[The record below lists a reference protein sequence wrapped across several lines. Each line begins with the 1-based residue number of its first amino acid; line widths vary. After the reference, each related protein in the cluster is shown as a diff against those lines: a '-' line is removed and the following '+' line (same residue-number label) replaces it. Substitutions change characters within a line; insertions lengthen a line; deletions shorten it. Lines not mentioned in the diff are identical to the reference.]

1 MRKLLAE
8 GSRLLLALI
17 LALIAWVVAVNEEDP
32 IQTDAY
38 PDSLPVQVVNK
49 PEGSVIVNEI
59 TERIEVTVR
68 APRSSWES
76 LTPGKFQA
84 VLNLAGLDNDRHNVP
99 VNVTSIDEAV
109 EIIDWK
115 PRSLAVR
122 LEPFVSREFKVQ
134 VVLHGNVAEGFE
146 EGLPEVT
153 PPTVTVSGA
162 ELWVQEV
169 DRAEVDIFLRNNK
182 EDEVDTRLV
191 QLKDELGNAMGLVNV
206 EPTQVTVRVPIS
218 LKRGNKEVAVRP
230 GELLGL
236 PAAGYYMSSISI
248 DPKAVVIFGPP
259 SVIDQVS
266 SLETEVIDMNGVNS
280 TLVTQAALQLPEGVS
295 VIGREPFAEVTI
307 NIDPIQ
313 TCSSLEQK
321 AIEFQGL
328 GEELGVNFDP
338 SVVDLILCGPL
349 PRLDRLQRRIQDLH
363 VVVDL
368 NGLEPGTHSVTP
380 AVLPLDEIT
389 VKSILPEIVEVTIY
403 RLPTPTPTNTPTP
416 TPTPTSTNTPTPTP
430 TPTATPTPTSTPSPT
445 PTRTHTPTPRPTGSG
460 G

>member
-1 MRKLLAE
+1 LRKLLAE

-32 IQTDAY
+32 VQTDVY
-38 PDSLPVQVVNK
+38 PSPVPVQIVNK
-49 PEGSVIVNEI
+49 PENSVIVNQI
-59 TERIEVTVR
+59 TEQIELTLR

-76 LTPGKFQA
+76 LTPSKFQA
-84 VLNLAGLDNDRHNVP
+84 VLNLQGLSDDTHNVP
-99 VNVTSIDEAV
+99 VSVASIDQAV
-109 EIIDWK
+109 EVIDWK

-122 LEPFVSREFKVQ
+122 LEPLVSKEVEVQ
-134 VVLHGNVAEGFE
+134 VILHGNVAEGFE
-146 EGLPEVT
+146 EGQPVVT
-153 PPTVTVSGA
+153 PPAVTVSGA
-162 ELWVQEV
+162 EIWVQEV
-169 DRAEVDIFLRNNK
+169 NRAEVDIFLRNNK
-182 EDEVDTRLV
+182 EDAVDTRLV
-191 QLKDELGNAMGLVNV
+191 QLKDDSGNTVGFVDI
-206 EPTQVTVRVPIS
+206 EPEQVTIRVPIS

-248 DPKAVVIFGPP
+248 DPKAIVIFGPP
-259 SVIDQVS
+259 SVIEQVS
-266 SLETEVIDMNGVNS
+266 SLETEPINMSGANGS
-280 TLVTQAALQLPEGVS
+280 IVTQAALQLPEGVS

-328 GEELGVNFDP
+328 GEGLGVNADP
-338 SVVDLILCGPL
+338 GVVDLILCGPL

-368 NGLEPGTHSVTP
+368 TELEPGTHSVTP

-389 VKSILPEIVEVTIY
+389 VKSILPEVVEVTIF
-403 RLPTPTPTNTPTP
+403 RLPTPTPTPTNTPTP
-416 TPTPTSTNTPTPTP
+416 TPTVTHTPTPTP
-430 TPTATPTPTSTPSPT
+430 TPTATPTPTSTPRPT
-445 PTRTHTPTPRPTGSG
+445 ATRTPTPRPTGSG